1 MKHSNKPIEDFCT
14 KFSEETIDPFETKHL
29 KVYLVSALTFL
40 GVCFLSTLGF
50 AWGGMHYNWFTSQL
64 TRQEAPTFK
73 CGEECRVF
81 YSVKD
86 KKDDFWAN

>member
-14 KFSEETIDPFETKHL
+14 KFSEETFDPFETKHL

-50 AWGGMHYNWFTSQL
+50 AWGGMHYNWFTSPIAL
-64 TRQEAPTFK
+64 CLYFVWLMTCFFVLAWRTPFK
-73 CGEECRVF
+73 AIL
-81 YSVKD
+81 KH
-86 KKDDFWAN
+86 